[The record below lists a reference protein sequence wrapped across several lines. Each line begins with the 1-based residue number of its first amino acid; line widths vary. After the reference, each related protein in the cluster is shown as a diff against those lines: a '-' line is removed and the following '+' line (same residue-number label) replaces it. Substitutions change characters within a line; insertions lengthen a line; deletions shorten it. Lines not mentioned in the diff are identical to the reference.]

1 MENTSTASAPAAP
14 APGRRPGHR
23 PRRTAAD
30 WAWLAVLAVVVLV
43 VGAFVGVLG
52 PLFAIACDSCQDG
65 IRGPLRFGDELMA
78 VAVNAV
84 PLATLATVVGIFHPR
99 GGARAGGIGLG
110 VLTSLL
116 VLMLSLGRFT
126 A

>member
-1 MENTSTASAPAAP
+1 MENTGTASVS

-30 WAWLAVLAVVVLV
+30 WVGLAVLAVAVLV
-43 VGAFVGVLG
+43 AGAFVGVLG

-78 VAVNAV
+78 VAANAV
-84 PLATLATVVGIFHPR
+84 PLATLATVAGIFHPR

-110 VLTSLL
+110 ALTLLL
-116 VLMLSLGRFT
+116 VVMLSLGRFT